1 MGGHPSF
8 LHAWTATLTDPEAR
22 LSPDALL
29 AQVQQNDAQAH
40 RGKLKIFFGA
50 SPGVGKTYAMLKA
63 ARRLR
68 EQGVDVCIGIV
79 ETHGR
84 ADTARLLEDM
94 EPLALREVRRGRL
107 TLREFDLA
115 AALQRH
121 PTVLLVDE
129 LAHSNAPGCRHPK
142 RWQDVEELLASGV
155 DIYTTLNVQHLE
167 SVSDIVGSITGVQ
180 VRETLPDRVFEAA
193 DEVVL
198 VDLPPDELLQRLRDG
213 KVYLPEQAAHAVRN
227 FFRKGNLLAL
237 RQLALRLTAEQVEGE
252 MRDYRS
258 SRVGGQVWDA
268 AEALLVC
275 VGPHDDASLV
285 RAAARLAD
293 ALHARWHVITVETPA
308 LQSRHEARRDH
319 ALKLLQLA
327 RELGA
332 QTAMLSGANAA
343 EAALAYARTHN
354 LNRAMLG
361 RSPTWAWWRRLLGR
375 STTALL
381 AHQAPDLDLILITRA
396 TQTLRPAA
404 ARSAFDLPQAG
415 ALWRRYLPALLISGA
430 ITLLASPLRSYFDL
444 SNTVMLFMLGV
455 VAVALRFGR
464 GPAALSAIVNVL
476 AFDYF
481 YVPPR
486 FSFAVSDVQYIF
498 TFGVMLGVGLL
509 IGHLTSHLHFQAMV
523 AGQRERRTHD
533 LYELSRELSGALT
546 TDQVAEIG
554 ERVVQASFRCRAS
567 LLLLGMDDSLQP
579 GADAASGTALPVDA
593 ELARWCLQH
602 GEPAGHGT
610 DTLPSAV
617 LFYLPLKAPMRV
629 RGVLVVDPGDT
640 RLSTIP
646 ELRRLLETCA
656 TQIAIALE
664 RIHFVSVA
672 QDTLLAMQAERM
684 RNSLLSTLSHDLRTP
699 LTSLVGAAE
708 VLASQLA
715 AQCATPCATQAT
727 VSAASLHAQALIIM
741 RQARR
746 LAHMVDDLLD
756 MARLQSGQVTLRHDW
771 QSVEELVGSALRA
784 VDPAQLAQHPL
795 HIDLPADFPL
805 VRADAVLLERVL
817 VNLLDNALKF
827 TPPGTPLGV
836 RAQVQGAEALLTV
849 WDQGPGLPHGRERA
863 VFEKFTRGEPE
874 SSIPGVGLGLAIC
887 RVIVEAHGGTIAAA
901 NQPMGGAAF
910 SVRLPLQT
918 APQLEPAGD
927 AEHEAETGKS
937 PAAATVD
944 PAAHALEPTAAPP
957 TSPEL
962 P

>member
-1 MGGHPSF
+1 
-8 LHAWTATLTDPEAR
+8 
-22 LSPDALL
+22 
-29 AQVQQNDAQAH
+29 
-40 RGKLKIFFGA
+40 
-50 SPGVGKTYAMLKA
+50 
-63 ARRLR
+63 
-68 EQGVDVCIGIV
+68 
-79 ETHGR
+79 
-84 ADTARLLEDM
+84 
-94 EPLALREVRRGRL
+94 
-107 TLREFDLA
+107 
-115 AALQRH
+115 
-121 PTVLLVDE
+121 
-129 LAHSNAPGCRHPK
+129 APGSRHPK
-142 RWQDVEELLASGV
+142 RWQDVEELLAGGV

-167 SVSDIVGSITGVQ
+167 SVSDIVGGITGVR

-198 VDLPPDELLQRLRDG
+198 VDIPPDDLLQRLRDG
-213 KVYLPEQAAHAVRN
+213 KIYLPEQAAHAVRN

-275 VGPHDDASLV
+275 VGPRDDASLV
-285 RAAARLAD
+285 RAGARLAD
-293 ALHARWHVITVETPA
+293 ALHARWHVITVETPT
-308 LQSRHEARRDH
+308 LQNLHEARRDH
-319 ALKLLQLA
+319 AAKLLQLA

-332 QTAMLSGANAA
+332 QTAMLAGPNPA
-343 EAALAYARTHN
+343 EATLVYARTHN
-354 LNRAMLG
+354 LNRVMLG
-361 RSPTWAWWRRLLGR
+361 RSATRAWWWRVLGR
-375 STTALL
+375 STTARL
-381 AHQAPDLDLILITRA
+381 ARHAPDLDLILITRA
-396 TQTLRPAA
+396 ARASRPTA
-404 ARSAFDLPQAG
+404 ARANFGLPQTG

-464 GPAALSAIVNVL
+464 GPAALAAIVNVL
-476 AFDYF
+476 AFDFF

-509 IGHLTSHLHFQAMV
+509 IGHLTSHLHFQAKV

-546 TDQVAEIG
+546 ADQVAEIG

-567 LLLLGMDDSLQP
+567 LLLLGLDDSLQP
-579 GADAASGTALPVDA
+579 AAGTTPGTALPFDA
-593 ELARWCLQH
+593 ELARWCLQR
-602 GEPAGHGT
+602 GEPAGQGT
-610 DTLPSAV
+610 DTLPGAP

-629 RGVLVVDPGDT
+629 RGVLVMDPGDT
-640 RLSTIP
+640 RLSAIP

-684 RNSLLSTLSHDLRTP
+684 RNSLLSALSHDLRTP
-699 LTSLVGAAE
+699 LTSLVGATE
-708 VLASQLA
+708 VLASRLA
-715 AQCATPCATQAT
+715 AAGTPQPAT
-727 VSAASLHAQALIIM
+727 VNAALLHAQALTIM
-741 RQARR
+741 QQARR
-746 LAHMVDDLLD
+746 LARMVDDLLD

-784 VDPAQLAQHPL
+784 VDAAQLAQHPM

-849 WDQGPGLPHGRERA
+849 WDQGPGLAHGRERA

-874 SSIPGVGLGLAIC
+874 SPIPGVGLGLAIC
-887 RVIVEAHGGTIAAA
+887 RVIVEAHGGTITAA
-901 NQPMGGAAF
+901 NQPQGGAAF

-918 APQLEPAGD
+918 APQLEPGDD
-927 AEHEAETGKS
+927 AEYQAETAQT
-937 PAAATVD
+937 PATAATHPVTLA
-944 PAAHALEPTAAPP
+944 PGPTTAAP
-957 TSPEL
+957 TLPEL

>member
-1 MGGHPSF
+1 
-8 LHAWTATLTDPEAR
+8 
-22 LSPDALL
+22 
-29 AQVQQNDAQAH
+29 
-40 RGKLKIFFGA
+40 
-50 SPGVGKTYAMLKA
+50 
-63 ARRLR
+63 
-68 EQGVDVCIGIV
+68 
-79 ETHGR
+79 
-84 ADTARLLEDM
+84 
-94 EPLALREVRRGRL
+94 
-107 TLREFDLA
+107 
-115 AALQRH
+115 
-121 PTVLLVDE
+121 
-129 LAHSNAPGCRHPK
+129 
-142 RWQDVEELLASGV
+142 
-155 DIYTTLNVQHLE
+155 
-167 SVSDIVGSITGVQ
+167 
-180 VRETLPDRVFEAA
+180 
-193 DEVVL
+193 
-198 VDLPPDELLQRLRDG
+198 
-213 KVYLPEQAAHAVRN
+213 
-227 FFRKGNLLAL
+227 
-237 RQLALRLTAEQVEGE
+237 
-252 MRDYRS
+252 
-258 SRVGGQVWDA
+258 
-268 AEALLVC
+268 
-275 VGPHDDASLV
+275 
-285 RAAARLAD
+285 
-293 ALHARWHVITVETPA
+293 
-308 LQSRHEARRDH
+308 
-319 ALKLLQLA
+319 
-327 RELGA
+327 
-332 QTAMLSGANAA
+332 
-343 EAALAYARTHN
+343 
-354 LNRAMLG
+354 
-361 RSPTWAWWRRLLGR
+361 
-375 STTALL
+375 
-381 AHQAPDLDLILITRA
+381 
-396 TQTLRPAA
+396 
-404 ARSAFDLPQAG
+404 
-415 ALWRRYLPALLISGA
+415 
-430 ITLLASPLRSYFDL
+430 
-444 SNTVMLFMLGV
+444 
-455 VAVALRFGR
+455 
-464 GPAALSAIVNVL
+464 
-476 AFDYF
+476 
-481 YVPPR
+481 
-486 FSFAVSDVQYIF
+486 
-498 TFGVMLGVGLL
+498 
-509 IGHLTSHLHFQAMV
+509 
-523 AGQRERRTHD
+523 
-533 LYELSRELSGALT
+533 
-546 TDQVAEIG
+546 
-554 ERVVQASFRCRAS
+554 
-567 LLLLGMDDSLQP
+567 
-579 GADAASGTALPVDA
+579 
-593 ELARWCLQH
+593 
-602 GEPAGHGT
+602 
-610 DTLPSAV
+610 LPSAA

-727 VSAASLHAQALIIM
+727 ASAASLHAQALIIM

-927 AEHEAETGKS
+927 AEREAETGKS